1 VVRVKLNFEIASCGF
16 CLTGLNEFKKQ
27 VEWADLVHY
36 HFPWPFADLMHLAVS
51 QNKPTIITYH
61 SDIVR
66 QKMVARIY
74 SPLMNRFLSSMDR
87 IVATSPNYLKSS
99 PVLGQYQNKV
109 SAIPI
114 GIEEA
119 SYPDVAKDILTTCKS
134 RYGEGFFFFIGV
146 LRYYKGLHLLIDAC
160 KNADFK
166 VVIAGAGP
174 LEQKLKSQVK
184 DLGLNN
190 IQFAGRI
197 SDEEKMAMYQLCR
210 GVIFSSHIRSEAFGV
225 TLLEGAMCSKPLITA
240 ETGTGTSFVNKD
252 GETGIVVEA
261 NSAKALGDAMQ
272 VLHADATMAENM
284 GRNARMRYEQ
294 LFTGKKMGERYA
306 GLYRVVLD
314 EAQCV

>member
-1 VVRVKLNFEIASCGF
+1 
-16 CLTGLNEFKKQ
+16 
-27 VEWADLVHY
+27 
-36 HFPWPFADLMHLAVS
+36 MHLTVS

-66 QKMVARIY
+66 QKIVARIY

-99 PVLGQYQNKV
+99 PVLAQYQNKV

-114 GIEEA
+114 GIEET
-119 SYPDVAKDILTTCKS
+119 SYPDVAEDILTTCQS

-146 LRYYKGLHLLIDAC
+146 LRYYKGLHLLINAC
-160 KNADFK
+160 KGADFK

-197 SDEEKMAMYQLCR
+197 SDKEKMAMYQLCR

-261 NSAKALGDAMQ
+261 NSAEALGDAMQ
-272 VLHADATMAENM
+272 MLHADAAMAENM

-306 GLYRVVLD
+306 TLYREVLD
-314 EAQCV
+314 EPRCV